1 MKFLN
6 HDINRTLLGLI
17 IFFLIFFI
25 VSSIYYEISLKK
37 ILNNKNGAGLN
48 ENRITAQLILES
60 LNERLNDSDRMKKI
74 ALIDKEWLEEKYENL
89 LIQNEALSKEK
100 ISLKEEINLLKS
112 QLEYQKVKLEGPS
125 SQFMLIQGKNQ
136 QIRLLKEK
144 TDALCLLLQSKN
156 VSTDECS

>member
-25 VSSIYYEISLKK
+25 ISSLYYEISLKK
-37 ILNNKNGAGLN
+37 ILNNKNDVRLN
-48 ENRITAQLILES
+48 QITAQSILES

-112 QLEYQKVKLEGPS
+112 QLEYQKIKLEGPS

-156 VSTDECS
+156 ISTDECG